1 MKKCCKCKGDNFV
14 KSGRST
20 VSPFLTY
27 HLCECGN
34 VMLSDSR
41 FNHTFVPSPEAGR
54 VAEVMMEDAAKAL
67 GLPADLFFKTQEEIE
82 EKKEELAEMFA
93 NLMSQYEDEEEY
105 DEEEENEEDETPDE
119 EIEEFINFTDMIIEA
134 MGDPILK
141 SIWEK
146 VKENGDIYDFIRE
159 TEESTGISLKELMD
173 QKKTL
178 IDSIPEELSQGKDK
192 EEVLAKLTAI
202 GIAPDMNISKD
213 ITPEQIDKLLSSIFD
228 DEDAEEI
235 EEDEECCEECCSCKT
250 DSNSDDEEE
259 RKSYVVLERGAGWK
273 LYRDVTKAEI
283 SKKINNDEE
292 LDEFLVFEVKPVKIG
307 QEVKFT
313 VM

>member
-67 GLPADLFFKTQEEIE
+67 GLSANLFFKAQEEIE
-82 EKKEELAEMFA
+82 EKKEELAEMFT

-105 DEEEENEEDETPDE
+105 DEEE
-119 EIEEFINFTDMIIEA
+119 
-134 MGDPILK
+134 
-141 SIWEK
+141 
-146 VKENGDIYDFIRE
+146 
-159 TEESTGISLKELMD
+159 
-173 QKKTL
+173 
-178 IDSIPEELSQGKDK
+178 
-192 EEVLAKLTAI
+192 VLAKLTAI
-202 GIAPDMNISKD
+202 DIAPDMNISKD

-273 LYRDVTKAEI
+273 LYRNVTKAEI

-292 LDEFLVFEVKPVKIG
+292 LDQFLVFEVKPVKIG

>member
-1 MKKCCKCKGDNFV
+1 MKKCCKCKGDNFI

-67 GLPADLFFKTQEEIE
+67 GLPADLFFKTEKEIE
-82 EKKEELAEMFA
+82 EKKEELAEMFT
-93 NLMSQYEDEEEY
+93 NLISQYEDEEEY
-105 DEEEENEEDETPDE
+105 EEDEEDETSDE

-134 MGDPILK
+134 MGDPIQK

-159 TEESTGISLKELMD
+159 TEENTGISLKELMD
-173 QKKTL
+173 QKRTL
-178 IDSIPEELSQGKDK
+178 IDSMPEELSQGKDK
-192 EEVLAKLTAI
+192 EELLAKLTAI
-202 GIAPDMNISKD
+202 GIAPNMNISKE
-213 ITPEQIDKLLSSIFD
+213 ITSDQIDKLLSSIFD
-228 DEDAEEI
+228 DKDVEEI
-235 EEDEECCEECCSCKT
+235 EEDEECCEDCCSCKI
-250 DSNSDDEEE
+250 DSNSDDIEE
-259 RKSYVVLERGAGWK
+259 RKSYVILEKEAGWK
-273 LYRDVTKAEI
+273 LYKNVTKAEI
-283 SKKINNDEE
+283 SEKINNDEE
-292 LDEFLVFEVKPVKIG
+292 LDQFLVLEVKDVNIE

-313 VM
+313 VV

>member
-1 MKKCCKCKGDNFV
+1 M
-14 KSGRST
+14 
-20 VSPFLTY
+20 
-27 HLCECGN
+27 GN
-34 VMLSDSR
+34 P
-41 FNHTFVPSPEAGR
+41 T
-54 VAEVMMEDAAKAL
+54 
-67 GLPADLFFKTQEEIE
+67 
-82 EKKEELAEMFA
+82 
-93 NLMSQYEDEEEY
+93 
-105 DEEEENEEDETPDE
+105 
-119 EIEEFINFTDMIIEA
+119 
-134 MGDPILK
+134 LK
-141 SIWEK
+141 SSWEK
-146 VKENGDIYDFIRE
+146 VKESGDIHDFIKE

-178 IDSIPEELSQGKDK
+178 IDFIPEELSQGKDK

-235 EEDEECCEECCSCKT
+235 EEDEEYCSCKK
-250 DSNSDDEEE
+250 DSNSDDKEE

-283 SKKINNDEE
+283 SEKINNDEE
-292 LDEFLVFEVKPVKIG
+292 LDEFLVFEVKPVKVG

>member
-14 KSGRST
+14 KSGKST

-67 GLPADLFFKTQEEIE
+67 GLPADLFFKAQEEIE
-82 EKKEELAEMFA
+82 EKKEELVAMFA
-93 NLMSQYEDEEEY
+93 NLMSQYEYDDEEYEDEEDDEEEV
-105 DEEEENEEDETPDE
+105 
-119 EIEEFINFTDMIIEA
+119 
-134 MGDPILK
+134 
-141 SIWEK
+141 S
-146 VKENGDIYDFIRE
+146 
-159 TEESTGISLKELMD
+159 
-173 QKKTL
+173 
-178 IDSIPEELSQGKDK
+178 
-192 EEVLAKLTAI
+192 AKLTAT
-202 GIAPDMNISKD
+202 GITPDINISKD
-213 ITPEQIDKLLSSIFD
+213 IAPEQIDKLLSFIFD
-228 DEDAEEI
+228 DEDEEEI
-235 EEDEECCEECCSCKT
+235 EEDEEEIEENKECCSCKT
-250 DSNSDDEEE
+250 DSNYDDKEE

-283 SKKINNDEE
+283 SEKINNDEE
-292 LDEFLVFEVKPVKIG
+292 LDQFLIFEVKPVKME

>member
-1 MKKCCKCKGDNFV
+1 MKKCCKCKGNNFV

-41 FNHTFVPSPEAGR
+41 FNHTLIPSPEAGR
-54 VAEVMMEDAAKAL
+54 IAEVMMEDAAKAL

-105 DEEEENEEDETPDE
+105 DDEEYDEEDEISDE

-146 VKENGDIYDFIRE
+146 VKENGDIHDFIKE
-159 TEESTGISLKELMD
+159 TEENTGISLKELMD

-178 IDSIPEELSQGKDK
+178 IDSIPQELFQGKDK
-192 EEVLAKLTAI
+192 EKILAKLTAI
-202 GIAPDMNISKD
+202 GIAPYMNTSKD

-235 EEDEECCEECCSCKT
+235 EEDEEYCLYKT

-283 SKKINNDEE
+283 NEKINNDEE
-292 LDEFLVFEVKPVKIG
+292 LDQFLIFEVKPVKIG

>member
-54 VAEVMMEDAAKAL
+54 VAEVMMEDATKAL

-105 DEEEENEEDETPDE
+105 DEEEEDEEDETSDE
-119 EIEEFINFTDMIIEA
+119 ETEEFINFADMIIEA

-146 VKENGDIYDFIRE
+146 VKENGDIHDFIKE
-159 TEESTGISLKELMD
+159 TEENTGISLKELMD

-178 IDSIPEELSQGKDK
+178 IDSMPEELSQGKDK

-202 GIAPDMNISKD
+202 DIAPDMNISKD

-235 EEDEECCEECCSCKT
+235 EEDEECCSCKT

-283 SKKINNDEE
+283 SEKINNDEE
-292 LDEFLVFEVKPVKIG
+292 LDQFLIFEVKPVKIE
-307 QEVKFT
+307 QKVKFT

>member
-1 MKKCCKCKGDNFV
+1 MKKCCKCKGTNFI
-14 KSGRST
+14 KSERST

-105 DEEEENEEDETPDE
+105 EDEYEDEEEYDEEYEDEKEDEEDE
-119 EIEEFINFTDMIIEA
+119 I
-134 MGDPILK
+134 
-141 SIWEK
+141 
-146 VKENGDIYDFIRE
+146 
-159 TEESTGISLKELMD
+159 
-173 QKKTL
+173 
-178 IDSIPEELSQGKDK
+178 
-192 EEVLAKLTAI
+192 LAKLTAI
-202 GIAPDMNISKD
+202 GIAPDMNIPKD
-213 ITPEQIDKLLSSIFD
+213 ITPEQIDKLLSFIFD
-228 DEDAEEI
+228 DEDEEEI
-235 EEDEECCEECCSCKT
+235 EEDEEEIEENKECCSCKT
-250 DSNSDDEEE
+250 DSNYDDKEE

-283 SKKINNDEE
+283 SEKINNDEE
-292 LDEFLVFEVKPVKIG
+292 LDQFLIFEVKPVKME